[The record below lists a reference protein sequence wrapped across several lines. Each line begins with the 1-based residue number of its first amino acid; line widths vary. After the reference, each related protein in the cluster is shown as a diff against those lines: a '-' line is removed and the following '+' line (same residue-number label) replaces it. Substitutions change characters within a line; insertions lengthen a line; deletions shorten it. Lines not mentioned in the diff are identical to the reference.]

1 MGEKMIAKKV
11 VTFGL
16 ASALIVSSPA
26 IATADS
32 AKPGQSM
39 THMKTAAG
47 LISNL
52 EAAGVVVYVQGGATA
67 SIIGDSIS
75 SANGQI
81 VFHIPV
87 TANNKGMQH
96 KGSNIVFFNTTNNL
110 QLVLRNPVI
119 DIGAGE
125 VRAIVPQA
133 GDQTLTI
140 LKISNSSTLTPKI
153 TNDRKGGL
161 RTISYKDAALALA
174 PGVAA
179 TIATTLGL
187 PVNTLPE
194 GMAFGSTEVT
204 IYSKIARTR

>member
-1 MGEKMIAKKV
+1 MRFRNLTAIA
-11 VTFGL
+11 L
-16 ASALIVSSPA
+16 VSILSFSNIA
-26 IATADS
+26 AATADS

-47 LISNL
+47 LLSTL
-52 EAAGVVVYVQGGATA
+52 EAAGVVVYVQGGATS

-96 KGSNIVFFNTTNNL
+96 KGSNIVFFNTSNNL

-119 DIGAGE
+119 DVSVGE
-125 VRAIVPQA
+125 VKAIVPQA
-133 GDQTLTI
+133 ADQTLTI
-140 LKISNSSTLTPKI
+140 LKISNTSTLKPKI

-161 RTISYKDAALALA
+161 RTTAYKDAALVLA

-187 PVNTLPE
+187 PANSLPE
-194 GMAFGSTEVT
+194 GLVFGSTDVT
-204 IYSKIARTR
+204 IYSKISRNS

>member
-1 MGEKMIAKKV
+1 MRFRNLTAIAFVSILSFSNMGA
-11 VTFGL
+11 
-16 ASALIVSSPA
+16 
-26 IATADS
+26 ATADS
-32 AKPGQSM
+32 AKTGQSM

-47 LISNL
+47 ILSTL
-52 EAAGVVVYVQGGATA
+52 ETAGVVIYVQGGATA

-87 TANNKGMQH
+87 TANNMGMQH
-96 KGSNIVFFNTTNNL
+96 KGSNIVFFNTTNNM

-119 DIGAGE
+119 DISAGE
-125 VRAIVPQA
+125 VKAIVPQA

-140 LKISNSSTLTPKI
+140 FKISNSLTLTPKI

-161 RTISYKDAALALA
+161 RTTAYKDASLVLA
-174 PGVAA
+174 PGIAA

-187 PVNTLPE
+187 PANTLPE
-194 GMAFGSTEVT
+194 GLAFGSTDVT
-204 IYSKIARTR
+204 IYSKISKSR

>member
-1 MGEKMIAKKV
+1 MRFRNLTAIAL
-11 VTFGL
+11 VTILSFSNI
-16 ASALIVSSPA
+16 AT
-26 IATADS
+26 ATADS

-47 LISNL
+47 LLSAL
-52 EAAGVVVYVQGGATA
+52 EAVGVVVYVQGGATS

-87 TANNKGMQH
+87 TANNKGVQH
-96 KGSNIVFFNTTNNL
+96 KGSNIVFFNTSNNL

-119 DIGAGE
+119 DVSAGE
-125 VRAIVPQA
+125 VKAIVPQA
-133 GDQTLTI
+133 ADQTLTI
-140 LKISNSSTLTPKI
+140 LKISNASTLKPKI

-161 RTISYKDAALALA
+161 RTTAYKDAALVLA

-187 PVNTLPE
+187 PANSLPE
-194 GMAFGSTEVT
+194 GLAFGSTDVT
-204 IYSKIARTR
+204 IYSKISRNS

>member
-1 MGEKMIAKKV
+1 MIAKKV
-11 VTFGL
+11 LSIGL
-16 ASALIVSSPA
+16 TSAFIFSGSA
-26 IATADS
+26 IAYADA

-47 LISNL
+47 VISTL

-87 TANNKGMQH
+87 TANNKGVQH
-96 KGSNIVFFNTTNNL
+96 KGSNIVFFNTNNNL

-119 DIGAGE
+119 DLGAGE
-125 VRAIVPQA
+125 VKAIVPQA
-133 GDQTLTI
+133 ADQTLTI
-140 LKISNSSTLTPKI
+140 LKISNAATLTPKI
-153 TNDRKGGL
+153 TNDRKAGL
-161 RTISYKDAALALA
+161 RNTSYKDASLVLA

-187 PVNTLPE
+187 PANSLPE
-194 GMAFGSTEVT
+194 GLAFGSTDVT
-204 IYSKIARTR
+204 IYSKLARNR

>member
-1 MGEKMIAKKV
+1 MIAKKV
-11 VTFGL
+11 TTLCL
-16 ASALIVSSPA
+16 AAALVFSSSA

-47 LISNL
+47 VISTL
-52 EAAGVVVYVQGGATA
+52 EAAGVVVYVQGGATS

-96 KGSNIVFFNTTNNL
+96 TGSNIVFFNTSNNL

-119 DIGAGE
+119 DISAG
-125 VRAIVPQA
+125 VVKAIVPQA
-133 GDQTLTI
+133 GDQTLAI
-140 LKISNSSTLTPKI
+140 LSISNASTLKAKI

-161 RTISYKDAALALA
+161 RTTAYKDATLVLA

-187 PVNTLPE
+187 PANALPD
-194 GMAFGSTEVT
+194 GLAFGSTDVT
-204 IYSKIARTR
+204 LYSKIARNR

>member
-1 MGEKMIAKKV
+1 MITKKV
-11 VTFGL
+11 TTLCL
-16 ASALIVSSPA
+16 AAALVFSSSA

-47 LISNL
+47 VISTL

-87 TANNKGMQH
+87 TANNKGIQH
-96 KGSNIVFFNTTNNL
+96 LGSNIVFFNTTNNL

-119 DIGAGE
+119 DIGAG
-125 VRAIVPQA
+125 VVKAIVPQA

-140 LKISNSSTLTPKI
+140 LSISNASTLKPKI
-153 TNDRKGGL
+153 TNDRKSGF
-161 RTISYKDAALALA
+161 RTTAYKDATLVLA

-187 PVNTLPE
+187 PANALPD
-194 GMAFGSTEVT
+194 GLAFGSTDVAL
-204 IYSKIARTR
+204 YGKIARNR

>member
-1 MGEKMIAKKV
+1 MISKKIA
-11 VTFGL
+11 TLGL
-16 ASALIVSSPA
+16 TAAFIFSSSA

-47 LISNL
+47 VLSTL

-96 KGSNIVFFNTTNNL
+96 TGSNIVFFNTINNL
-110 QLVLRNPVI
+110 QLVLRDPVI
-119 DIGAGE
+119 DISAG
-125 VRAIVPQA
+125 VVKAIVPQA

-140 LKISNSSTLTPKI
+140 LNISNAATLKPTVV
-153 TNDRKGGL
+153 NDRKGGI
-161 RTISYKDAALALA
+161 RSTAYKGATLVLA
-174 PGVAA
+174 PGVAG
-179 TIATTLGL
+179 TITTTLGL
-187 PVNTLPE
+187 TAGVLPE
-194 GMAFGSTEVT
+194 GLAFGSTDVT
-204 IYSKIARTR
+204 IYSKIARTK